1 MTEIIEQ
8 KNPSCLMCI
17 NFINNQCAA
26 FPNGIPQEILVGE
39 NDHSEPLP
47 NQENN
52 IIFEPIDEQEQ

>member
-26 FPNGIPQEILVGE
+26 FPNEIPEEILRGK
-39 NDHSEPLP
+39 NPHTEPLP
-47 NQENN
+47 EQKNN
-52 IIFEPIDEQEQ
+52 IVFEPINEQE